1 MLSKEIIIAK
11 YKEDLSWIDNLK
23 GFKLSIYDKSDETN
37 FYIKLENKGRES
49 DTYLNHIIINY
60 DNLSDIN
67 IFIQGHPFDHYPNLY
82 DLINN
87 DKYTQLGENIFCD
100 KYGNPHHNGLQ
111 LVEVWS
117 EISQKDIPEEINFTP
132 GAMFIVE
139 KKQILQH
146 DICFY
151 EKLLHLHNEYEQMP
165 WIIERFWGYIW
176 ENKI

>member
-1 MLSKEIIIAK
+1 MNKEIIISR
-11 YKEDLSWIDNLK
+11 YYENITWLDNIICEK
-23 GFKLSIYDKSDETN
+23 KSIYDKSNEVN
-37 FYIKLENKGRES
+37 NYIKLQNKGRES
-49 DTYLNHIIINY
+49 DTYLRHIINNY
-60 DNLSDIN
+60 NNLSDLN
-67 IFIQGHPFDHYPNLY
+67 IFVQGHPFDHCPNLF

-87 DKYTQLGENIFCD
+87 DKYTQLGSNIYCD
-100 KYGNPHHNGLQ
+100 KYGNPHHNGLS
-111 LVEVWS
+111 LI
-117 EISQKDIPEEINFTP
+117 EIWGKISIKTIPEEINFTP

-165 WIIERFWGYIW
+165 WIIERFWSYIW